1 MRSLLKRGL
10 PGGLSVGITALVF
23 AATHLQD
30 MATWLLLLP
39 GLIFAGVVFGALA
52 LRTGRLGT
60 SIAAHMGFNLVT
72 AIALLL
78 S

>member
-10 PGGLSVGITALVF
+10 PGGLSVGVTALVF

-30 MATWLLLLP
+30 SRRGCCCSP
-39 GLIFAGVVFGALA
+39 GSSSRGSSSGPSRC
-52 LRTGRLGT
+52 RTGRLGT

-72 AIALLL
+72 AIALLV